1 MRVIPYVFDEK
12 MTQDKRQR
20 KLPPFPNELLL
31 LGSIL
36 TTIDIY
42 IDLCKKLRDCS
53 SMHSGIRKHCCEC
66 WAQCTSVIPA
76 SGKMR
81 WKDDEFEASV

>member
-1 MRVIPYVFDEK
+1 MSK
-12 MTQDKRQR
+12 SGQR

-42 IDLCKKLRDCS
+42 IDLCKKSRDCS